1 MPRETASAKKSPASE
16 DISGSRPP
24 AEAAASGSVG
34 VRIPGVSELV
44 ESEFARYQEMRR
56 AVRDRFEKCR
66 RSSIVRNP
74 N

>member
-1 MPRETASAKKSPASE
+1 MPRETVSAKKSPASAVVP
-16 DISGSRPP
+16 GSCPS
-24 AEAAASGSVG
+24 AEAAASGSDG
-34 VRIPGVSELV
+34 VHLRDVSELV
-44 ESEFARYQEMRR
+44 ELEFARYQAMRR